1 MWRNVK
7 SRLAGS
13 LVVILLA
20 AGCGS
25 DGPEGALDA
34 FADAINDRDDDA
46 VRNLTC
52 EASHEDIV
60 ATLSD
65 PFKNN
70 PIDVYE
76 VEPRLRDL
84 RYLAEGGDIVEE
96 SDTAATGKLEITVE
110 GVPDDMPQ
118 EAQQVMDGVQIAF
131 PLTLI
136 NQKDDT
142 VKLIKEGD
150 AWVVCD

>member
-1 MWRNVK
+1 MWRNAK

-13 LVVILLA
+13 LVVVLLA

-25 DGPEGALDA
+25 DGPQGALDA
-34 FADAINDRDDDA
+34 FVDAINDRDDKA
-46 VRNLTC
+46 VLDLTC
-52 EASHEDIV
+52 EASHENIA

-65 PFKNN
+65 PFKGS

-84 RYLAEGGDIVEE
+84 RYLAEGGDILEE
-96 SDTAATGKLEITVE
+96 SDSAATGKVEITVE
-110 GVPDDMPQ
+110 GVPEDMPP

-136 NQKDDT
+136 NQQDDT
-142 VKLIKEGD
+142 VKLVKEGD

>member
-13 LVVILLA
+13 LAVVLLA

-25 DGPEGALDA
+25 DGPQGALDA
-34 FADAINDRDDDA
+34 FVDAINDRDDQAALD
-46 VRNLTC
+46 VTC
-52 EASHEDIV
+52 EASHKNIA

-65 PFKNN
+65 PFKGN

-84 RYLAEGGDIVEE
+84 RYLAEGGDILEE
-96 SDTAATGKLEITVE
+96 SDSAATGRVEITVE
-110 GVPDDMPQ
+110 GVPEDMPP

-136 NQKDDT
+136 NQEDDT